1 MASATSK
8 GFKFDP
14 GGIGAIFKAH
24 RLTVPPYQR
33 EYAWEKEQVDQL
45 FADLYR
51 AKSEHSDH
59 FLGTI
64 VTIDKGERE
73 PLQIV
78 DGQQRL
84 TTTSLLITAIR
95 NFQQDLGQT
104 EKEIESINAD
114 YLMKWERQE
123 RSDVL
128 RLTLNIDDSEFF
140 AGIVTSKPIKA
151 TRESHERIQVAF
163 NHARAFVR
171 QITGGFADKDKSDA
185 LNDWLSFIEHEA
197 SVILVRT
204 DNASR
209 AFKMFE
215 TLNDRGLKTSQ
226 ADLVKSYL
234 FGESGDRI
242 MEAQARWS
250 SMKDN
255 LEEVAD
261 DDRAI
266 NFLRHVLI
274 ATQRFVRADEIFEA
288 VQMAF
293 RGKANSIGFLTNL
306 ETFSRVYIATFQPS
320 SEHWMGYPAS
330 TTKALSTFN
339 QFDLKPMRP
348 LMLALAVKFAPRE
361 FDRAAVLLVSL
372 SVRLVIASRTR
383 SGTIETTF
391 GAAALAVYKEEITTV
406 AELAGALKNVIVPD
420 VEFVEEFSKARVS
433 KAELARY
440 YLRTLESAN
449 AEDSEPWFIPNPDA
463 SEITLEHILPQNP
476 GPGWDQFD
484 ADAISAYRK
493 RLGNL
498 CLMNKSGNERL
509 GDRPF
514 SEKRPKLADA
524 PYEMTRMVGKADD
537 WTPATIEER
546 QRKLAE
552 IAVRAWPI

>member
-1 MASATSK
+1 MVAATSK

-14 GGIGAIFKAH
+14 GGIGAILKGH

-33 EYAWEKEQVDQL
+33 EYSWEKEQVEQL

-64 VTIDKGERE
+64 VTIDAGERE

-84 TTTSLLITAIR
+84 TTTSLLIAAIR
-95 NFQQDLGQT
+95 DFQRDMGQP
-104 EKEIESINAD
+104 EREIESINTD
-114 YLMKWERQE
+114 YLTKYERQE
-123 RSDVL
+123 RADAL
-128 RLTLNIDDSEFF
+128 RLILNIDDREFF
-140 AGIVTSKPIKA
+140 AGIVTGKPLKP
-151 TRESHERIQVAF
+151 TRESHQRIQVAF
-163 NHARAFVR
+163 DRARAFVR
-171 QITGGFADKDKSDA
+171 QITGGFAEKDKVDA
-185 LNDWLSFIEHEA
+185 LNEWLSFIEHEA

-266 NFLRHVLI
+266 NFLRHVMI
-274 ATQRFVRADEIFEA
+274 ATQRFVRAEEIFEA
-288 VQMAF
+288 VQKAF

-306 ETFSRVYIATFQPS
+306 ETFSRTYIATFQPS
-320 SEHWMGYPAS
+320 AEQWMGYPPS
-330 TTKALSTFN
+330 TPKALTVFN

-348 LMLALAVKFAPRE
+348 LMLALALQFKPKE

-383 SGTIETTF
+383 SGTIESTF
-391 GAAALAVYKEEITTV
+391 GAAALAVYKEEITTA
-406 AELAGALKNVIVPD
+406 AELAASLKNVIVPD
-420 VEFVEEFSKARVS
+420 VEFVEEFTKARVS

-449 AEDSEPWFIPNPDA
+449 AKESEPWYIPNPDA
-463 SEITLEHILPQNP
+463 SEMTLEHVLPQNP
-476 GPGWDQFD
+476 GAGWGKFD
-484 ADAISAYRK
+484 ADAVNSYRR

-498 CLMNKSGNERL
+498 CLMNKSGNEKL

-514 SEKRPKLADA
+514 VEKREKLADA
-524 PYEMTRMVGKADD
+524 PYEMTRMIGKLDD
-537 WTPATIEER
+537 WTPANIEDR
-546 QRKLAE
+546 QRALAH
-552 IAVRAWPI
+552 IAVKAWPI